1 MEESERIY
9 ECNTA
14 KSIWDTL
21 KIHHEGTSH
30 VKETRIDIGVRK
42 FEIFEMNEEE
52 NIDEMYSRFTS
63 IVNELRSLGKIYS
76 PHDRIRKILRCLP
89 ISWRPMVTAITQ
101 AKDLNVLALEDL
113 IGTLRAHE
121 FLLQEDKPNKKGK
134 MIALKASENNL
145 EESPSQVEEKET
157 EEEQMIQEE
166 AEDELALITKKV
178 QRMIRRRDQI
188 KRYFPTRRDN
198 SKREVDKSQVTCYG
212 CNNKGHYKNE
222 CPQNKKN
229 QKSPYKK
236 SALITWDNL
245 EETQAEEEEEAN
257 ICLMANSDNEEVIL
271 LDKSPLN
278 TELEKTIDSL
288 LFDSNF
294 LTNKCYSLQ
303 KEINDLKEEKEKLK
317 TLNNDQKKTIQSL
330 QDSYFQA
337 TEKMKELGKTQN
349 PNINENAILKNEVK
363 HLRNDLTHF
372 IKSTETFQKIMGSQ
386 KGMTD
391 QTGVGFDIS
400 KNQKIYENYFIPEK
414 DKLKCSFCDKN
425 GHIESFCFHKKRL
438 AKARPEYFYL
448 TKPEHSFQSKER
460 SLCSYCKRSGHLEI
474 NCFLKIKN
482 LELMKTNNEGPTKSW
497 GPKIAL
503 TRNAGI
509 LSKLKEKA
517 MVFGQWLF

>member
-1 MEESERIY
+1 VLEEKIQKEAMSYIPEGLSCTKPPLFNGKNYYFWKGKMELFLKSQDVDMWKVITEGNFVPQTTDAVIAVVTIKPEASWTDTDKKRVLLNSKAQLFLQCSLTMEERERIY

-42 FEIFEMNEEE
+42 FEIFKMNEEE

-121 FLLQEDKPNKKGK
+121 VLLQEDKSNKKGK

-145 EESPSQVEEKET
+145 DESSSQVEEKET

-198 SKREVDKSQVTCYG
+198 SKREVDKRQVTCYR

-222 CPQNKKN
+222 CPLNKKN

-236 SALITWDNL
+236 FALITWDNL
-245 EETQAEEEEEAN
+245 EETQAEEEEEEEAN
-257 ICLMANSDNEEVIL
+257 ICLMANSDNEEVFL
-271 LDKSPLN
+271 FDKPLLN
-278 TELEKTIDSL
+278 TELENTIDGL

-294 LTNKCYSLQ
+294 LTNKCHSLQ
-303 KEINDLKEEKEKLK
+303 KEINDLKEEREKLK
-317 TLNNDQKKTIQSL
+317 IVNKDQKKIISSL

-337 TEKMKELGKTQN
+337 TEKLKEISKTQN
-349 PNINENAILKNEVK
+349 PNENIVLKNEVK
-363 HLRNDLTHF
+363 NLRNDLTCF

-391 QTGVGFDIS
+391 HNGIGFENL
-400 KNQKIYENYFIPEK
+400 KNQKIYENFFIPK
-414 DKLKCSFCDKN
+414 S
-425 GHIESFCFHKKRL
+425 KK
-438 AKARPEYFYL
+438 E
-448 TKPEHSFQSKER
+448 
-460 SLCSYCKRSGHLEI
+460 
-474 NCFLKIKN
+474 
-482 LELMKTNNEGPTKSW
+482 
-497 GPKIAL
+497 
-503 TRNAGI
+503 
-509 LSKLKEKA
+509 
-517 MVFGQWLF
+517 